1 MRIFDEPTFKP
12 TEEQIKEY
20 FKKRN
25 YFGIPKYT
33 CDKAEELIVYTKNY
47 LIKNKTERKKAEKM
61 LGGGFP
67 ETEVNYPFTIFEK
80 FGKLIYSSRTED
92 FAQHLPNVNKLE
104 LYLIQS
110 QWQKK

>member
-1 MRIFDEPTFKP
+1 MRILDEPTFEL
-12 TEEQIKEY
+12 TDEQIKGY
-20 FKKRN
+20 FVKRN

-33 CDKAEELIVYTKNY
+33 CDRANELIVYTKNY
-47 LIKNKTERKKAEKM
+47 LIKNKTERKKAETM

-67 ETEVNYPFTIFEK
+67 DTEVEYPFTIFER
-80 FGKLIYSSRTED
+80 FGKLIYSSKTED

-110 QWQKK
+110 KWQKK